1 MSSSEEF
8 KRELYFPVVDAFLS
22 ELRRRFDD
30 KNMDVMHGIQACNP
44 HSKDFLSL
52 SALMPLAEMYSFD
65 KEVLEVLVKRTLE
78 TKELERV
85 GDVFLALISL
95 KAAFPDFTKLVRIA
109 MTIAVSTAHCEKSF
123 SALKRI
129 KNYLRSTLGENRLM
143 NLAIISIER
152 ELSNALVL
160 DDVVTEFPGLDQNRR
175 IVLV

>member
-1 MSSSEEF
+1 
-8 KRELYFPVVDAFLS
+8 
-22 ELRRRFDD
+22 
-30 KNMDVMHGIQACNP
+30 MHVHVCVG
-44 HSKDFLSL
+44 S
-52 SALMPLAEMYSFD
+52 
-65 KEVLEVLVKRTLE
+65 T
-78 TKELERV
+78 RV
-85 GDVFLALISL
+85 CWQYTCD
-95 KAAFPDFTKLVRIA
+95 AFPDFTKLVRIA